1 MDSTPSQQIDVDL
14 LHLRDMRDGI
24 CSDAETALKPG
35 ITDANGRIF
44 RGLTI
49 GATSQSGELDASRR
63 ALAYAMDQFLGNSK
77 VHLDRAQ
84 HVINFL
90 DRVLEDYQ
98 TADDFAA
105 MDVDAVL
112 AKLAEA
118 APPRPAP
125 SSPNVRGFVA

>member
-24 CSDAETALKPG
+24 CNDAETALKPG

-63 ALAYAMDQFLGNSK
+63 ALAYAMNQFLGNSS

-90 DRVLEDYQ
+90 DRVIEDYN
-98 TADDFAA
+98 TADEFAA
-105 MDVDAVL
+105 MDVNAVL
-112 AKLAEA
+112 ARLAEA
-118 APPRPAP
+118 VPPRPAP
-125 SSPNVRGFVA
+125 PAAGIRGFIA

>member
-1 MDSTPSQQIDVDL
+1 MDL
-14 LHLRDMRDGI
+14 LHLKDVRDGI
-24 CSDAETALKPG
+24 NRDADDALRPG
-35 ITDANGRIF
+35 IADANGRIY

-63 ALAYAMDQFLGNSK
+63 ALAYAMGQFYGNSQ
-77 VHLDRAQ
+77 VHLERAQ

-105 MDVDAVL
+105 MDVNAVL
-112 AKLAEA
+112 ARLAEA

-125 SSPNVRGFVA
+125 GPDRGGYVA